1 MGQYSWFTQDTHRR
15 IINNMPMRV
24 VMTDD
29 KGNQY
34 VEECYEGYGE
44 FGGKDYYELLA
55 EMNGIPSADRL
66 DGIDL
71 AFSKS
76 PDGISS
82 GVLYPSLSECGQY
95 FGGESPEIDP
105 EQGFPDIDCDDYRCD
120 LDEDEW

>member
-1 MGQYSWFTQDTHRR
+1 MGQFSWFTQDTHRR
-15 IINNMPMRV
+15 IINNKPMRV

-76 PDGISS
+76 LDGISS
-82 GVLYPSLSECGQY
+82 GVLYPSLSESGQY

-105 EQGFPDIDCDDYRCD
+105 EQGSPGIDCDDYRCD
-120 LDEDEW
+120 LDESEW